1 MVFVQTLP
9 HPHKLSL
16 RQTSKQL
23 ALTIKLNTFMD
34 EIKYQKLHN
43 YIQGKRK
50 SNITQQHKLAPDD
63 PKLLVSNL
71 KENQATN
78 LLQKKKKII
87 EDYSNSR
94 SRTRTKYLNV
104 KQNWSSYVLA
114 QTSLVPKLFNQ
125 HEYNTR
131 TINKQ

>member
-50 SNITQQHKLAPDD
+50 SNIT
-63 PKLLVSNL
+63 
-71 KENQATN
+71 
-78 LLQKKKKII
+78 
-87 EDYSNSR
+87 
-94 SRTRTKYLNV
+94 
-104 KQNWSSYVLA
+104 
-114 QTSLVPKLFNQ
+114 
-125 HEYNTR
+125 
-131 TINKQ
+131 